1 MMNTIRSKV
10 NRIIEPSPE
19 HPLEAVPSGCVDTH
33 SFDYNNFF
41 AGKIQA
47 KKDTNTY
54 RKFRV
59 VTRNTSSFPEVKVS
73 SGVGDPHHVTVWCSN
88 DYLGMGRH
96 PSVIQAAE
104 VALKEHGCGAGGT
117 RNISGTNPY
126 HCQLENTLADIHS
139 KESALI
145 FSSCYVANQTTLMTL
160 GQQMKDLVYFSDE
173 GNHNSIIEGI
183 RCSRAEKEVYR
194 HNDPED
200 LERKL
205 RKYDKARPK
214 VVVFESVHSMYG
226 TISPIEEI
234 CDIAHKY
241 NALTFI
247 DEVHAVGL
255 YGKNGGGIAD
265 RDHLTHKLDI
275 ISGTLGKG
283 FGAGGGYIAGPAS
296 LVDFIR
302 CYGAGFIF
310 TTAMAPVLAASALKA
325 VQILKSPEGE
335 HLRARQQAAVSQMYA
350 AFVDAGIPAV
360 QTPSHIIPIHI
371 GNAAAC
377 TKASRLLEEKYGIY
391 VQDINYPTVKV
402 GEEMLRVVVSPL
414 HTDEMRR
421 HFRDSI
427 VSVWKEL
434 GLPFRELVQ
443 PPEACQKL
451 WTEFAPSF
459 PVGLFDQTTP
469 IPAALSVKA

>member
-1 MMNTIRSKV
+1 MCVLYHTLHTSLCTYIPV
-10 NRIIEPSPE
+10 VLPS
-19 HPLEAVPSGCVDTH
+19 LC
-33 SFDYNNFF
+33 
-41 AGKIQA
+41 
-47 KKDTNTY
+47 
-54 RKFRV
+54 R
-59 VTRNTSSFPEVKVS
+59 
-73 SGVGDPHHVTVWCSN
+73 
-88 DYLGMGRH
+88 
-96 PSVIQAAE
+96 

-325 VQILKSPEGE
+325 VQ
-335 HLRARQQAAVSQMYA
+335 VSALHMLVCTYISTNTHVSMYVCMCIYSCQHVHA
-350 AFVDAGIPAV
+350 
-360 QTPSHIIPIHI
+360 
-371 GNAAAC
+371 
-377 TKASRLLEEKYGIY
+377 Y
-391 VQDINYPTVKV
+391 VQICTCIIIQCSSQKKITVW
-402 GEEMLRVVVSPL
+402 GHYS
-414 HTDEMRR
+414 
-421 HFRDSI
+421 
-427 VSVWKEL
+427 
-434 GLPFRELVQ
+434 
-443 PPEACQKL
+443 
-451 WTEFAPSF
+451 
-459 PVGLFDQTTP
+459 
-469 IPAALSVKA
+469 